1 MWSVLEQ
8 PVCQRATLVLIH
20 FIWQGALIAAGLA
33 LALRLSR
40 RSNASAR
47 YALSLAA
54 MGLMAACPLV
64 TFVVL
69 APAVILPAQ
78 PLGQAVGHD
87 APLAAGLLQ
96 PAQPYLLLAW
106 LTGVSL
112 LSVRLFASY
121 AGTLWLRRGRLP
133 LPETLAARA
142 SQLAHSL
149 GVAAGRVFASARAR
163 EVIAV
168 GFWRP
173 VVLLPLAWLTAFPPD
188 VIESAIAHEL
198 AHIRRWD
205 LWVSLFQRWAET
217 LLFYHPAVWWVSRQ
231 VNLSREMCCDE
242 LAAAAIGDRLV
253 YANALDLV
261 ARQRVASP
269 PLLAAAMMGEPK
281 MKLLSRVRYVLGLNP
296 ANERA
301 SAWPLGVAA
310 ALLPAA
316 IWAAS
321 LGAMSSAAPTAR
333 ADNERGRGAAGAFQP
348 QTQREAALYETIQ
361 QLQREMAELKRQVA
375 ELRGQRGTEG
385 AARGETGRTVSRET
399 GRAENPERF
408 TTRRSAEGERDGRAG
423 ARDGE
428 GVRRGPRDGEGGD
441 KAGPRDGEGARRGPR
456 DGEGER
462 KSGERDGDRPR
473 EGGREGGGEARAR

>member
-1 MWSVLEQ
+1 
-8 PVCQRATLVLIH
+8 
-20 FIWQGALIAAGLA
+20 
-33 LALRLSR
+33 
-40 RSNASAR
+40 
-47 YALSLAA
+47 
-54 MGLMAACPLV
+54 
-64 TFVVL
+64 
-69 APAVILPAQ
+69 
-78 PLGQAVGHD
+78 
-87 APLAAGLLQ
+87 
-96 PAQPYLLLAW
+96 
-106 LTGVSL
+106 
-112 LSVRLFASY
+112 
-121 AGTLWLRRGRLP
+121 
-133 LPETLAARA
+133 
-142 SQLAHSL
+142 L

-188 VIESAIAHEL
+188 VLEAAIAHEM

-205 LWVSLFQRWAET
+205 LWAGLIQRLVET
-217 LLFYHPAVWWVSRQ
+217 LLFYHPAVWWVSRR
-231 VNLSREMCCDE
+231 VNLAREMCCDE
-242 LAAAAIGDRLV
+242 MAAGAIGDRLSYV
-253 YANALDLV
+253 NALDQV
-261 ARQRVASP
+261 ARRLVSPP
-269 PLLAAAMMGEPK
+269 PLLAAAMIGEPR

-296 ANERA
+296 ARERA
-301 SAWPLGVAA
+301 GMWPVGVAA

-333 ADNERGRGAAGAFQP
+333 ADGERGRGAAGAFQP

-385 AARGETGRTVSRET
+385 GARRETGRTVSRET
-399 GRAENPERF
+399 GRGESPERF

-423 ARDGE
+423 ARDGEGVRRGPRDGE

-456 DGEGER
+456 DGEGGR